1 MIIMMKMRW
10 DIMSNLKLYY
20 MKGCPFAKVIQFMDR
35 NNIKIEMVDI
45 EADPK
50 NQEELIRLGG
60 KDQVPMLLIDGKALY
75 ESSDIIQWFKDNYVK
90 NE

>member
-1 MIIMMKMRW
+1 MKMRW

-20 MKGCPFAKVIQFMDR
+20 MKGCPFCKKVIQFMDR